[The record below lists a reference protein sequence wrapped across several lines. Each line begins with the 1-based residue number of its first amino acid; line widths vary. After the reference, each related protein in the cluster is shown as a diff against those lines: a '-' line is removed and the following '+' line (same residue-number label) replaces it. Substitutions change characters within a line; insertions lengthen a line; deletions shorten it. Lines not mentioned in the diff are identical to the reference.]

1 MKNIVIEIK
10 WAIIFIIMT
19 FLWMLLEKTIG
30 LHDVNIEK
38 HPIYTNF
45 IAIPAIAIYVFALL
59 DKRKNVYEGYMTYKQ
74 GVISGLIIT
83 LIVTIC
89 TPLSQYIILTF
100 ITPDFFTNA
109 INFTVKNKKMTLTEA
124 QDFFNL
130 KNYIIQGT
138 IGAPIMGILTT
149 LIVAIT
155 TKKSKDN

>member
-83 LIVTIC
+83 LLVTIC

-124 QDFFNL
+124 QNFFNL
-130 KNYIIQGT
+130 RNYIIQGT